1 MNGLTRIQRQKRY
14 IRRSSL
20 TISLLGVV
28 LFLLSVVLLFA
39 PPVSSGSSS
48 NSSSKQEDLYS
59 ILGVPKT
66 ASIKEI
72 KKAYRR
78 KTLETHPDK
87 RPADVTEEEAAQ
99 AFHKV
104 VSAYEVLTDEDSRRH
119 YDRTGGVRDPNNA
132 RQGGSGGGGFQWSGG
147 GSFHFNFNFR
157 R

>member
-1 MNGLTRIQRQKRY
+1 M
-14 IRRSSL
+14 
-20 TISLLGVV
+20 V
-28 LFLLSVVLLFA
+28 LFFA
-39 PPVSSGSSS
+39 QPVSSSSSS
-48 NSSSKQEDLYS
+48 NNSKQEDLYS
-59 ILGVPKT
+59 ILGVSKT

-119 YDRTGGVRDPNNA
+119 YDRTGGVRDPNNS
-132 RQGGSGGGGFQWSGG
+132 RQGGSGGFQRSSG